1 MFAVVEW
8 LDFQPPSVSIVP
20 SNWLI
25 EDDKLYS
32 YWPPGTASDS
42 VIKRR
47 SEPQSNWPKFLVR
60 LLGKAGMQYYSY
72 MMTYLCK
79 VCVDIIGVNLH
90 LTLMGYDCES

>member
-8 LDFQPPSVSIVP
+8 LDCQPPIVSIVL

-42 VIKRR
+42 TTKRW
-47 SEPQSNWPKFLVR
+47 SEPQSSRPKFLVR
-60 LLGKAGMQYYSY
+60 LLGKTGMQYYSY
-72 MMTYLCK
+72 MIYLCK

-90 LTLMGYDCES
+90 LTLMGYDCKS